1 MHCELP
7 HVPSHF
13 SALLLWRP
21 CRHYRQH
28 THLPNFQVASEEDA
42 AAMVKSI
49 LENAEFR
56 KELGY
61 FAGEQQDRKGKDE
74 VTYYRKHVS
83 NIKNFCVNIER

>member
-1 MHCELP
+1 
-7 HVPSHF
+7 
-13 SALLLWRP
+13 
-21 CRHYRQH
+21 
-28 THLPNFQVASEEDA
+28 
-42 AAMVKSI
+42 MVKSI